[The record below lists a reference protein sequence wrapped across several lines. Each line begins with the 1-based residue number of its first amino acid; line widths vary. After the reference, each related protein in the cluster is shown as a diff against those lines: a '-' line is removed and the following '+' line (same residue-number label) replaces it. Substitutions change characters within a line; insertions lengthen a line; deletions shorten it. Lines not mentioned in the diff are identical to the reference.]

1 MTSLSPAEKLL
12 AAQNFAETWKDRGN
26 EKSDTQQFWLELLEK
41 VVGMKDTT
49 TNVIFEAKTSQRGY
63 IDVWIPDAKT
73 FIEQKSINVDL
84 DKADIRQ
91 GQTVTAFRQALNYA
105 NTMQFSQ
112 RPRYIITCNFQEFRI
127 YDLDKENAEANYLSF
142 TLAELPDQI
151 HLLDFLIDPQRAR
164 AVREEK
170 VSMDAGQLV
179 GKLYDALRSQY
190 LDPDTDE
197 PQHSLNVLCVRLVFC
212 LFAEDAG
219 LFEKDAFFRYLN
231 GLRHDQVRTA
241 LLELFKVLNTP
252 VDQRDPYLSD
262 QLKAFPYVNGGLF
275 AKEEQIP
282 HFTQEILD
290 LLLNE
295 VSQKTNW
302 AQISPTIFGGVFE
315 STLNPETRAKGG
327 MHYTSPENIHKVI
340 DPLFLDALK
349 TELTS
354 IVEETGISANK
365 RKKKL
370 EAFHNKIAGLTFFD
384 PACGSGNFL
393 TETYI
398 HLRKLENKILSELA
412 GDQTQ
417 LGFSDVTLKV
427 SLNQFHGIEI
437 NDFAVSVAS
446 TALWIAQ
453 LQANIEAETIVTT
466 NIESL
471 PLHDAAHIDHGNAL
485 RTNWAGVIA
494 PEKCDYI
501 IGNPPFLGYSRLTDE
516 QKEDRKAIFGKD
528 GGLLDYVACWHKK
541 AADFMKGTQCEA
553 ALVSTNSIC
562 QGQQVTP
569 LWKPLFDAGIEINF
583 AHRTFVWSNEA
594 TDQAHVFCIIVGF
607 SYVDRPVKQAWTY
620 TRKGVEYSEPT
631 NLNGYLAD
639 APNIAVSKRAHPI
652 SLAPQMIRGNG
663 ATDGGNLLL
672 SPEEASELERL
683 EPESREFIR
692 KYSMGSEFINGKDRY
707 CLWLVDC
714 PPNKLSQMPMVKNRV
729 LAVREM
735 RLSSTK
741 PATRKKAATPWLFDE
756 IRYSGTDTYIA
767 VPQVSSARRSYIPID
782 FVTDGMIPGN
792 MLWFLPTASYYI
804 FGILTSQF
812 HNAWNRVVAGR
823 LKSDYRYSNTVVYNN
838 FVFPQV
844 DAKTKKNVEKRARA
858 VLDARALYPKATLA
872 EMYDP
877 DNDFLYPELMKAHR
891 ELDQVVEKA
900 YGVDFNGDEEKI
912 VAHLFAL
919 YALANDSKSR

>member
-1 MTSLSPAEKLL
+1 MTSLSPAEKLIT
-12 AAQNFAETWKDRGN
+12 AKNFATTWADRGN

-73 FIEQKSINVDL
+73 FIEQKSIDVSL

-112 RPRYIITCNFQEFRI
+112 RPRYIITCNFQEFRL

-142 TLAELPDQI
+142 TLDELPTQV
-151 HLLDFLIDPQRAR
+151 HLLDFLVDPQKAR

-179 GKLYDALRSQY
+179 GKLYDALRAQY
-190 LDPDTDE
+190 LDPDTDAS
-197 PQHSLNVLCVRLVFC
+197 QHSLNVLCVRLVFC

-252 VDQRDPYLSD
+252 VKERDPYLSD
-262 QLKAFPYVNGGLF
+262 QLKSFPYVNGGLF

-282 HFTQEILD
+282 HFTEEILN

-340 DPLFLDALK
+340 DPLFLDSLK
-349 TELTS
+349 AELDS
-354 IVEETGISANK
+354 ILNVSGITANK
-365 RKKKL
+365 RKKQL
-370 EAFHNKIAGLTFFD
+370 EAFHTKISELKFFD

-398 HLRKLENKILSELA
+398 HLRKIENKILSELA

-417 LGFSDVTLKV
+417 LGFSNVTLKV
-427 SLNQFHGIEI
+427 SLDQFYGIEI

-453 LQANIEAETIVTT
+453 LQANIEAETIVTA

-471 PLHDAAHIDHGNAL
+471 PLHDAAHIHHGNAL
-485 RTNWAGVIA
+485 RTDWASVLP
-494 PEKCDYI
+494 PEQCNYI

-562 QGQQVTP
+562 QGQQVSP
-569 LWKPLFDAGIEINF
+569 LWKPLFDAGIKINF

-607 SYVDRPVKQAWTY
+607 SYVDRPCKQAWTY
-620 TRKGVEYSEPT
+620 TRKGVKYSEPAH
-631 NLNGYLAD
+631 LNGYLTD
-639 APNIAVSKRAHPI
+639 APDAFLTRRSKPI
-652 SLAPQMIRGNG
+652 SDVPEMAQGFKP
-663 ATDGGNLLL
+663 ADGGHLLL
-672 SPEEASELERL
+672 SPEEREELLLL
-683 EPESREFIR
+683 EPEADKWIR
-692 KYSMGSEFINGKDRY
+692 KFSMGAEFINGKDRY
-707 CLWLVDC
+707 CLWLPEITGTEMKKLPHLRKHVDQC
-714 PPNKLSQMPMVKNRV
+714 REWRLAQTKTGDAYKLADRPHLLRPTSKFKDGAYLGIPV
-729 LAVREM
+729 
-735 RLSSTK
+735 
-741 PATRKKAATPWLFDE
+741 
-756 IRYSGTDTYIA
+756 
-767 VPQVSSARRSYIPID
+767 VSSERRNYIPFG
-782 FVTDGMIPGN
+782 FVADGMIPGN
-792 MLWFLPTASYYI
+792 KLYFIPTNSLWV
-804 FGILTSQF
+804 FGILMSTF
-812 HNAWNRVVAGR
+812 HNAWTRIVAGR
-823 LKSDYRYSNTVVYNN
+823 LKSDFNYGNTTVYNN
-838 FVFPQV
+838 FVFPEV
-844 DAKTKKNVEKRARA
+844 DEKTRTDVEKHAQA
-858 VLDARALYPKATLA
+858 VLDARELYPGATLA
-872 EMYDP
+872 DMYNP
-877 DNDFLYPELMKAHR
+877 DNDFLYPELMKAHQ
-891 ELDQVVEKA
+891 ELDKAVERA
-900 YGVDFNGDEEKI
+900 YGLNFDGDEQKI
-912 VAHLFAL
+912 VAHLFKL
-919 YALANDSKSR
+919 YNEKVDV